1 KYQNPDLL
9 FKQVQTL
16 FEEFMSD
23 RDIVIDPLV
32 ITDVYILTNG
42 QQKLELKILSQE
54 IRGYQTFHKLINK
67 LKESYSMKAIKFLHQ
82 YLLDAIVF
90 TKVPDQHDHLIEFL
104 AAEGVL
110 TPADSFLNKVRLSFP
125 FVGIYIKMDVLSE
138 LFSHISRSEIPLD
151 KDQKLDILKM
161 LQVIVTFF
169 DVKLIHL
176 APLCCFK
183 KATVPVN
190 VGQDGDYV
198 HHYVDIVING
208 NEENIVLELVV
219 TANQSNL
226 EEHFNHALFYG
237 DNLVATAI

>member
-1 KYQNPDLL
+1 MFFNFLL
-9 FKQVQTL
+9 CTAK
-16 FEEFMSD
+16 FMKRNKKLNLKSFRFQKD
-23 RDIVIDPLV
+23 GR
-32 ITDVYILTNG
+32 
-42 QQKLELKILSQE
+42 QMQKLELKILSQE

-190 VGQDGDYV
+190 GKNGRKIPRENTYDQELIRILKNWLASYTIIGQ
-198 HHYVDIVING
+198 
-208 NEENIVLELVV
+208 
-219 TANQSNL
+219 
-226 EEHFNHALFYG
+226 
-237 DNLVATAI
+237 